1 MATNIEITFSSLTAV
16 DTVLSITDSYTG
28 LSYSET
34 FKASRTTIG
43 ECAIGSFVSET
54 AQNYQNAFNNDYNAS
69 LLYTTQLIVFPI
81 AKLIITAV
89 NPNTQFSIASN
100 TTSGAVTTSID
111 NVTPP
116 TVFDFTEILVNPA
129 SVGTIC
135 DDVEFSV
142 ETNEQSDNILFP
154 INQAVSTNPF
164 VFEYPRLG
172 NITIEMEKD
181 GSTILQKYRIP
192 KLLSSYID
200 IQIVNTPNNAS
211 VTAVRL
217 SPLTDN
223 ETPSAIFP
231 LTFEYGLI
239 CIMSNIVVDGDFPV
253 SSELITNNDF
263 TDGLTNWTAGGGGSI
278 SVSNSQLKII
288 ADNDFSF
295 YARHTGINFTQG
307 KTYKITIDIANGT
320 NTSRSWVTIFGEGN
334 FVDLQPPTQGVYV
347 GYHTITGTTGNKSC
361 SIKYKILSMS
371 SKRTPEK
378 PWHKA

>member
-154 INQAVSTNPF
+154 INQAH
-164 VFEYPRLG
+164 RL
-172 NITIEMEKD
+172 IW
-181 GSTILQKYRIP
+181 R
-192 KLLSSYID
+192 
-200 IQIVNTPNNAS
+200 A
-211 VTAVRL
+211 
-217 SPLTDN
+217 
-223 ETPSAIFP
+223 
-231 LTFEYGLI
+231 
-239 CIMSNIVVDGDFPV
+239 
-253 SSELITNNDF
+253 
-263 TDGLTNWTAGGGGSI
+263 
-278 SVSNSQLKII
+278 
-288 ADNDFSF
+288 SF
-295 YARHTGINFTQG
+295 YKSVAL
-307 KTYKITIDIANGT
+307 
-320 NTSRSWVTIFGEGN
+320 
-334 FVDLQPPTQGVYV
+334 DLVPMT
-347 GYHTITGTTGNKSC
+347 C
-361 SIKYKILSMS
+361 L
-371 SKRTPEK
+371 
-378 PWHKA
+378 